1 MNFELTK
8 TEQLFRQMIREFA
21 ENEVKPL
28 AAEIDEQTLAFWQ
41 PALDKRSVSL
51 WKP

>member
-28 AAEIDEQTLAFWQ
+28 AAKST
-41 PALDKRSVSL
+41 KRNVSL